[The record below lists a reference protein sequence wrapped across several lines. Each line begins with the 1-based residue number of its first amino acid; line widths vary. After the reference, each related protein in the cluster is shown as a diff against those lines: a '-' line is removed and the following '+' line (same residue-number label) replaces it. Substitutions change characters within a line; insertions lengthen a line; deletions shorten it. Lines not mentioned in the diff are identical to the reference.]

1 MTVLDLFDSSKF
13 SALFGIVVA
22 CYILRDVV
30 RLIDTLVRDAL
41 DLKPKKEG
49 H

>member
-1 MTVLDLFDSSKF
+1 MTVLDLFNSSRF

-30 RLIDTLVRDAL
+30 RLINALLRDAL
-41 DLKPKKEG
+41 DLRSKKEG